1 MFLFFGNVQRL
12 VIFIVYYF
20 KPFKQRSVE
29 LTLEIT
35 RRPKRSQQQERM
47 NSKIIFTSKIAT
59 HCLSRIKI
67 WEVKFNLGRES
78 KDSVKEEKTS
88 PREGGRVQICNLMP

>member
-35 RRPKRSQQQERM
+35 RRPAARAYE

-88 PREGGRVQICNLMP
+88 PRGGGRVQICNLMP